1 MAEGKSFWFYFMV
14 VLVGIVLGSVIGH
27 LVGKLLP
34 SDNIIADLF
43 VRGYPIGTNESPV
56 PIDLGFMKLW
66 FGLSLNLS
74 LSSVVG
80 FVAALLI
87 MKKV

>member
-14 VLVGIVLGSVIGH
+14 ILVGIVLGSVLGQI
-27 LVGKLLP
+27 VGKMLP
-34 SDNIIADLF
+34 SGNLVSDLF
-43 VRGYPIGTNESPV
+43 VKGYDVGIDQPV
-56 PIDLGFMKLW
+56 LIDLAFMKLW
-66 FGLSLNLS
+66 IGLSLKLT

-87 MKKV
+87 MKKI